1 MGQIRDRMEADLA
14 LRGAAKGT
22 CAVYLRY
29 AAAFVAFFMR
39 PPTQLGTEHVR
50 AWLLH
55 MLRDMR
61 RSPRT
66 VNVARAAL
74 RFLFDVT
81 LQRPDVM
88 ASIRSVRVLHRQPDV
103 PSGSQV
109 AALLAHARIPKHRAM
124 LTLLYGTGMRV
135 SEMLRLQPADID
147 SKRMVVHLRDTK
159 NRHDRIVPLPP
170 RALEALRAYWKA
182 ARPKGPS
189 LFGGRSGDGMMV
201 RNAVNLAV
209 SKAAARAGIKLRVY
223 PHLLR
228 HAFATH
234 LLEVGTDLRTVQI
247 LLGHRSL
254 QSTARYTH
262 LSEARRATLRSPL
275 DLLGTEEGARLG

>member
-1 MGQIRDRMEADLA
+1 
-14 LRGAAKGT
+14 
-22 CAVYLRY
+22 
-29 AAAFVAFFMR
+29 
-39 PPTQLGTEHVR
+39 
-50 AWLLH
+50 
-55 MLRDMR
+55 
-61 RSPRT
+61 
-66 VNVARAAL
+66 
-74 RFLFDVT
+74 
-81 LQRPDVM
+81 
-88 ASIRSVRVLHRQPDV
+88 
-103 PSGSQV
+103 
-109 AALLAHARIPKHRAM
+109 
-124 LTLLYGTGMRV
+124 
-135 SEMLRLQPADID
+135 
-147 SKRMVVHLRDTK
+147 
-159 NRHDRIVPLPP
+159 
-170 RALEALRAYWKA
+170 
-182 ARPKGPS
+182 
-189 LFGGRSGDGMMV
+189 MMV